1 MLSNDYKAIYL
12 IKLMRG
18 IYQMLVNNSYNAPPM
33 KKPEIIMLHE
43 IIAVIIDILKKDCGI
58 QIPEPEVMETTGS
71 VIKALEFGIQNL

>member
-1 MLSNDYKAIYL
+1 
-12 IKLMRG
+12 
-18 IYQMLVNNSYNAPPM
+18 MLVNNSYNAPPM